1 MREFPVIDSADS
13 ADKLKLRLK
22 SDELELYGPSFT
34 PKDVYEAI
42 KRIPRF
48 SDMKVSLYL
57 LDCDRLVVLMV

>member
-1 MREFPVIDSADS
+1 MREFPIIDSADS

-22 SDELELYGPSFT
+22 SDELEVYGPSFT

-48 SDMKVSLYL
+48 SDMKVSFCSINY
-57 LDCDRLVVLMV
+57 DHPDVLII